1 MKRVAI
7 VGGGISGLALALQ
20 LRDRASEVEGG
31 LEVVVLEARDRLGG
45 NIRTDQ
51 ADGYTIEAGPN
62 GFLDN
67 APATLDLVRRLRLE
81 DRLQKAD
88 ESASKRFVYRDGRLH
103 LLPSAPLGLLK
114 TPVLSL
120 TGRLRVLAEPFARGK
135 PEGVDESVQDF
146 ASRRIGAE
154 AAAVLVD
161 AMVSGVF
168 AGDARQL
175 SLRSAFP
182 KMASMESEHGS
193 LVRAMVA
200 RMKVRKREKAEGRG
214 GSPSGPG
221 GTLTSFDGGMS
232 VLVEEL
238 AAALGPAVKTGNRV
252 VAVERAGR
260 TWRLRLEAG
269 EPVEADAV
277 VLTVPAGQAGAL
289 LDPLDQQIA
298 ATAGAIPGASLAV
311 VALGYRL
318 EDLAG
323 APPDGFG
330 FLVPRGQG
338 PRILGCLWSSSIFP
352 GRAPE
357 GHVLLRCM
365 IGGAHYPAA
374 ADADATELLAI
385 VRRDLASTMGL
396 TAAPELTRT
405 YRWPGGIPQYT
416 IGHRERLERIEA
428 GLRNLPGLRVAG
440 SSYYG
445 VSMNACIGA
454 APGQAEEVLQYLRG

>member
-1 MKRVAI
+1 M
-7 VGGGISGLALALQ
+7 
-20 LRDRASEVEGG
+20 
-31 LEVVVLEARDRLGG
+31 VVLESRDRVGG
-45 NIRTDQ
+45 NIRTDH

-67 APATLDLVRRLRLE
+67 APTTLDLVRRLRLE
-81 DRLQKAD
+81 DRLQPAD
-88 ESASKRFVYRDGRLH
+88 DSAGKRFIYRGGRLH
-103 LLPSAPLGLLK
+103 LLPSGPLGLLK

-120 TGRLRVLAEPFARGK
+120 AGRLRALFEPFARGK
-135 PEGVDESVQDF
+135 PEGVDESVHAF
-146 ASRRIGAE
+146 ASRRIGTE
-154 AAAVLVD
+154 AASVLVD

-168 AGDARQL
+168 AGNARQL

-182 KMASMESEHGS
+182 KMAAMESEHGS

-200 RMKVRKREKAEGRG
+200 RMKARKREQAGRSG
-214 GSPSGPG
+214 GSPAGPG
-221 GTLTSFDGGMS
+221 GTLTSFDDGMS
-232 VLVEEL
+232 LLVEDL
-238 AAALGPAVKTGNRV
+238 AAALGSAVRTGSRV
-252 VAVERAGR
+252 AALEREGQA
-260 TWRLRLEAG
+260 WRLRLEAG

-277 VLTVPAGQAGAL
+277 VLAVPAGPAGVL
-289 LDPLDQQIA
+289 LEVLDTELA
-298 ATAGAIPGASLAV
+298 ATVAAIPGASLAV

-318 EDLAG
+318 EDLDG
-323 APPDGFG
+323 RPPEGFG

-365 IGGAHYPAA
+365 IGGAHDPAA
-374 ADADATELLAI
+374 ADADEAELLEI
-385 VRRDLASTMGL
+385 VRRDLASTMGV
-396 TAAPELTRT
+396 TAAPAFTRL

-416 IGHRERLERIEA
+416 IGHRERLERIEIR
-428 GLRNLPGLRVAG
+428 LRELPGLRVAG

-445 VSMNACIGA
+445 VSMNACIEA